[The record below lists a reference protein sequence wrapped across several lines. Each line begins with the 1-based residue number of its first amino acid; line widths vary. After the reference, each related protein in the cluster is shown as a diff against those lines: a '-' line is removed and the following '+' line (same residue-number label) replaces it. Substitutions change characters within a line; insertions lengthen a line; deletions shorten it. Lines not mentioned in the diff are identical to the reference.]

1 MRRQH
6 HHFSKRKWQDLSRNL
21 ESEFIVIFREV
32 SDFLNV
38 LDFGAEMHTLGR
50 NWHDNIGDFEF
61 SH

>member
-50 NWHDNIGDFEF
+50 N
-61 SH
+61 